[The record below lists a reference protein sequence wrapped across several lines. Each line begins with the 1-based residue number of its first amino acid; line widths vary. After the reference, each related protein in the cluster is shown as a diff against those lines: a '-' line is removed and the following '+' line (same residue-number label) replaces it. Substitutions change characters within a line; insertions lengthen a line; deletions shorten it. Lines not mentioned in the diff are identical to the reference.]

1 MLIEKND
8 KLIITQN
15 PTGNFLY
22 ILLAFIMTAIPVAA
36 LLFADDLDNFHFVI
50 FILAAFFFG
59 LALIFLVFRTI
70 VNKDIIVVDKNGITD
85 NSTAIALGFIP
96 WDNIAN
102 IKIDTVE
109 YQGGTQ
115 QFISVIL
122 IDEEAALSNVSPLK
136 KPIILAN
143 MKLGFSP
150 VNFSLTTTG
159 IPIEEFYEK
168 LVAYQNNL

>member
-1 MLIEKND
+1 MLVEKND

-36 LLFADDLDNFHFVI
+36 LLFADDLDIFHFVI
-50 FILAAFFFG
+50 FIFAAFFFG
-59 LALIFLVFRTI
+59 WALIFLVFRTI
-70 VNKDIIVVDKNGITD
+70 INKDLVIVDKNGITD
-85 NSTAIALGFIP
+85 NSSAIALGFIP

-102 IKIDTVE
+102 IKIETVE

-115 QFISVIL
+115 KFISVIL
-122 IDEEAALSNVSPLK
+122 VDEEAAINNVSPLK

-143 MKLGFSP
+143 MKLGYSP
-150 VNFSLTTTG
+150 VNIPLTTTG
-159 IPIEEFYEK
+159 ISAEEFYEK
-168 LVAYQNNL
+168 LIAYQNNL